1 MKYALLIDADNVA
14 SSSIKKIIETASDL
28 GVVTYKR
35 IYADWTKPNSR
46 SWKDV
51 LLEYSLTPIQQYA
64 YTRGKNATDSAMII
78 DAMDILYTNKVDGFL
93 LASSDSDFTRLAA
106 RLREAGMNVVGMG
119 KSQTPKAFVA
129 SCNKFFFLDVIDE
142 ALEQPQ
148 EEKASADKKQEK
160 TIKTAKKKVESS
172 RTPVEVVKKAIN
184 KCIDEH
190 LDTPNGYV
198 LVSIVGSHMANL
210 FPDFHSHNY
219 GKKKLVDLLKYFGYE
234 IKASEEHANDKNPHS
249 IVYYVRIPKNN
260 NGQSAQNGQADK
272 NNQTSQTSLATHKN
286 DEKKPL
292 KKSRNYKKKA

>member
-1 MKYALLIDADNVA
+1 MKYALLIDADNVQA
-14 SSSIKKIIETASDL
+14 SSIKKIIETASDL

-35 IYADWTKPNSR
+35 IYADWTKPNSK

-64 YTRGKNATDSAMII
+64 YTKGKNATDSAMII

-93 LASSDSDFTRLAA
+93 LASSDSDFTRLAT

-119 KSQTPKAFVA
+119 KSQTPKSFVA
-129 SCNKFFFLDVIDE
+129 SCNKFFFLDVTDE
-142 ALEQPQ
+142 LTETQQ
-148 EEKASADKKQEK
+148 DEKPSLDKKQEGQDKK
-160 TIKTAKKKVESS
+160 TKKKVESS

-190 LDTPNGYV
+190 QDTPDGFV

-234 IKASEEHANDKNPHS
+234 IKASQEHSNDKNPHS
-249 IVYYVRIPKNN
+249 IVYYVRIPNN
-260 NGQSAQNGQADK
+260 KTAQSVK
-272 NNQTSQTSLATHKN
+272 NNQP
-286 DEKKPL
+286 EKKNEER
-292 KKSRNYKKKA
+292 KSSTNRKNYKKKA